1 MEEQAKKLQV
11 LIESAGRIL
20 ITSHVSPDP
29 DAVASVLLLG
39 TTLELNFPDKKVE
52 MVLEEEPDG
61 LNFLNG
67 YGQIKFEPL
76 ASATENFKPDFF
88 VIVDANNYE
97 RCSRK
102 DGLKIRDYV
111 TRNHTKTAILD
122 HHEPEGQDRADIYLN
137 SGNPAC
143 AQEVYEL
150 CFEQLKLTKPEG
162 YAQTT
167 MLGLYADTGG
177 FAYKNPRHSATLALA
192 DELIGAGADI
202 EQIKNALYQF
212 TEEDMRVLS
221 ELAANVSDGN
231 DYTYSFI
238 RDEFVADWLRTG
250 KTGAQLN
257 QGTEAFVNDFVRN
270 IAGRKWGF
278 IVYRN
283 VLHGDD
289 MYSVS
294 LRAVGNARDVAKIAA
309 QLAGGGHKPAAGGK
323 VQAPSVQEAIDK
335 VKAVIAQTP

>member
-1 MEEQAKKLQV
+1 MIDKFKQ
-11 LIESAGRIL
+11 LIDDAERIL

-39 TTLELNFPDKKVE
+39 TTLELNFPDKKIE
-52 MVLEEEPDG
+52 LVLEEEPDG
-61 LNFLNG
+61 LNSLEG
-67 YGQIKFEPL
+67 YEQIKFEPL
-76 ASATENFKPDFF
+76 AAGIESFKPDFF

-102 DGLKIRDYV
+102 DGLKIRNYI
-111 TRNHTKTAILD
+111 TNNHIRSAILD

-150 CFEQLKLTKPEG
+150 CFSGLKLNKPVG

-177 FAYKNPRHSATLALA
+177 FAYKNPRHNATLALA
-192 DELIGAGADI
+192 DELIGASANI
-202 EQIKNALYQF
+202 EQIKNALYQY
-212 TEEDMRVLS
+212 TEDDVRILG
-221 ELAANVSDGN
+221 ELATNVSGGGDYSYSYINDG
-231 DYTYSFI
+231 
-238 RDEFVADWLRTG
+238 FVEQWL
-250 KTGAQLN
+250 KTGRTAAELN
-257 QGTEAFVNDFVRN
+257 HGTGAFVNDFIRN

-278 IVYRN
+278 IVYKN
-283 VLHGDD
+283 ILHGDD

-294 LRAVGNARDVAKIAA
+294 LRAVGDARDVAKIAA
-309 QLAGGGHKPAAGGK
+309 QLAGGGHKSAAGGK
-323 VQAPSVQEAIDK
+323 VQAKSVEEAIDK

>member
-1 MEEQAKKLQV
+1 MIDKFKQ
-11 LIESAGRIL
+11 LIDDAERIL
-20 ITSHVSPDP
+20 ITSHISPDP

-39 TTLELNFPDKKVE
+39 ETLKLNFPDKSVA

-61 LNFLNG
+61 LDFLNG
-67 YGQIKFEPL
+67 YNQIKFEPL
-76 ASATENFKPDFF
+76 AAVTGSFKPDFF

-97 RCSRK
+97 RCSRA
-102 DGLKIRDYV
+102 GSAKIQHYISKNRV
-111 TRNHTKTAILD
+111 WTAIID

-150 CFEQLKLTKPEG
+150 CFGQLKLNKPVG

-192 DELIGAGADI
+192 DELIGAGANI
-202 EQIKNALYQF
+202 EQIKNALYQY
-212 TEEDMRVLS
+212 TEDDMRILG
-221 ELAANVSDGN
+221 ELATNVSGDGDYSYSYIN
-231 DYTYSFI
+231 DG
-238 RDEFVADWLRTG
+238 FVARWLKTG
-250 KTGAQLN
+250 KTPAELN
-257 QGTEAFVNDFVRN
+257 HGTGAFVNDFIRN

-278 IVYRN
+278 IVYKN

-294 LRAVGNARDVAKIAA
+294 LRAVGDAKDVAKIAA

-323 VQAPSVQEAIDK
+323 VQAKSVDEAIDK
-335 VKAVIAQTP
+335 VKEIISLGS

>member
-1 MEEQAKKLQV
+1 MSDKFKQYIDDAE
-11 LIESAGRIL
+11 RIL

-39 TTLELNFPDKKVE
+39 TTLELNFPNKKIE
-52 MVLEEEPDG
+52 MILEEEPEG

-67 YGQIKFEPL
+67 YEQIKFEPL
-76 ASATENFKPDFF
+76 AAATESLKPDFLI
-88 VIVDANNYE
+88 IVDANNYE

-122 HHEPEGQDRADIYLN
+122 HHEPEGQDRVDIYLN

-150 CFEQLKLTKPEG
+150 CFGGLKLNKPGG

-177 FAYKNPRHSATLALA
+177 FAYKNPSHSATLALA
-192 DELIGAGADI
+192 DELIGAGANI
-202 EQIKNALYQF
+202 EQIKNALYQY
-212 TEEDMRVLS
+212 TEDDMRILG
-221 ELAANVSDGN
+221 ELANNVSGSADYSYSYINDG
-231 DYTYSFI
+231 
-238 RDEFVADWLRTG
+238 FVEQWLKDD
-250 KTGAQLN
+250 KTATELN
-257 QGTEAFVNDFVRN
+257 HGTKAFVNDFIRN
-270 IAGRKWGF
+270 IDGRKWGF
-278 IVYRN
+278 IVYKN

-294 LRAVGNARDVAKIAA
+294 LRAVGDARDVAKIAT

-323 VQAPSVQEAIDK
+323 IQARSVEEAIDK